1 MLLRLLATVVF
12 AWPVLT
18 PVIIAA
24 QQEQTNRGRL
34 MGVVTDGSGGALPG
48 VTVTVSDGRT
58 TPTTVVTD
66 GSGRYLTS
74 WLPPATYSIAFELS
88 GFEARTVSQVR
99 LDAAQ
104 TIVLDQQLPLASLSE
119 TVQVVAPAPPP
130 PPPPPPPRP
139 KYNPVDDDILASAC
153 GVRLSPNFSLAVAR
167 VVGRRDNR
175 NRGLMGPG
183 DVLHLDAGAEQGLK
197 TGQNLVVRRRF
208 VASESTVAKKAQK
221 SGEQTSGLVQIIDTA
236 GTTATAIVVYA
247 CDEIVAGDTLE
258 PYAAQPAFFAVSEGT
273 PHFDDPATITL
284 GEHGRRMGAQ
294 GNLMVIDRG
303 IMQGVTRGQR
313 ITIFR
318 RDTGDD
324 RETVTVG
331 DGVIIAVRSDSST
344 FRIEHSTDAVMVGD
358 LVALHR

>member
-1 MLLRLLATVVF
+1 MVWLA
-12 AWPVLT
+12 L
-18 PVIIAA
+18 AA
-24 QQEQTNRGRL
+24 VAAGQQEPANRGRL

-48 VTVTVSDGRT
+48 VTVTVTDGRT
-58 TPTTVVTD
+58 TPATVYTD
-66 GSGRYLTS
+66 GSGRYLTP
-74 WLPPATYSIAFELS
+74 WLPPGVYTITFDLS
-88 GFEARTVSQVR
+88 GFETRTISQVR

-139 KYNPVDDDILASAC
+139 KYNPVDDDVLASAC
-153 GVRLSPNFSLAVAR
+153 GVRLSPNFSLAIAR
-167 VVGRRDNR
+167 VVGRRDNP

-183 DVLHLDAGAEQGLK
+183 DILHLDAGEEQGLK

-208 VASESTVAKKAQK
+208 VASDGGVAKKQQML
-221 SGEQTSGLVQIIDTA
+221 GEQTAGLVQIIETERSS
-236 GTTATAIVVYA
+236 ATAIVVYA
-247 CDEIVAGDTLE
+247 CDEIVTGDTLE
-258 PYAAQPAFFAVSEGT
+258 PYSAQPAFFAVSEGT
-273 PHFDDPATITL
+273 PRFEDPARITL

-294 GNLMVIDRG
+294 GHLMVIDRG

-318 RDTGDD
+318 RDTSDD
-324 RETVTVG
+324 REAVTIG
-331 DGVIIAVRSDSST
+331 DGVIIAVRADSST
-344 FRIEHSTDAVMVGD
+344 LRIERSTDAVMVGD

>member
-1 MLLRLLATVVF
+1 MLLRLFVTALF
-12 AWPVLT
+12 AWHALT
-18 PVIIAA
+18 PLVAA
-24 QQEQTNRGRL
+24 QQEQANQGRL

-58 TPTTVVTD
+58 TPTTVFSD
-66 GSGRYLTS
+66 GAGRYLTP
-74 WLPPATYSIAFELS
+74 WLPPGTYSIAFELS

-104 TIVLDQQLPLASLSE
+104 TIVLDQQLALGALSE

-139 KYNPVDDDILASAC
+139 KFNPVDDDVLASAC

-175 NRGLMGPG
+175 NRGLIGPG
-183 DVLHLDAGAEQGLK
+183 DVVHLDAGEAQGLK
-197 TGQNLVVRRRF
+197 TGQNFVVRRRF
-208 VASESTVAKKAQK
+208 VASEGSVAKKAQK
-221 SGEQTSGLVQIIDTA
+221 LGEQSAGLVQIIETA
-236 GTTATAIVVYA
+236 ITSATAIVVHA
-247 CDEIVAGDTLE
+247 CDEIVTGDTLE
-258 PYAAQPAFFAVSEGT
+258 PYAPQPAFFAVSEGT
-273 PHFDDPATITL
+273 PRFDDPATITL

-294 GNLMVIDRG
+294 GHLMVIDRG

-324 RETVTVG
+324 REPVTVG
-331 DGVIIAVRSDSST
+331 DGVIIAVRADSST
-344 FRIEHSTDAVMVGD
+344 LRIERSTDAVLVGD